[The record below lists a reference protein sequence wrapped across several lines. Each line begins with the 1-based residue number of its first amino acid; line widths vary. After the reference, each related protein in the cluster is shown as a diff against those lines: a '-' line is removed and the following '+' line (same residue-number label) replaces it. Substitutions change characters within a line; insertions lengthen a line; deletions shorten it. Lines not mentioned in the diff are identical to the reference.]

1 MGFSASLFWWKVVD
15 MNENLIAYLVA
26 YLIGAIPFGLLFGL
40 LFGGINI
47 KKSGSKSI
55 GATNVL
61 RVIKQ
66 SNPVLAKKLAI
77 LTVVFDALKGVIPI
91 LVGKFIFEL
100 DIATLWAMGVLAVVG
115 HCFSPYLMFEG
126 GKGIATGAG
135 VLAYFLPLELMI
147 AVVAWF
153 IAGKVLKISSLASLI
168 ALLAMVVSSFIFHY
182 DVPEI
187 NTHAPILIIAFIVVY
202 KHMPNIKRL
211 LSGSEGKVI

>member
-1 MGFSASLFWWKVVD
+1 
-15 MNENLIAYLVA
+15 MNENLIAYLAA

-153 IAGKVLKISSLASLI
+153 ITGKVLKISSLASLI

>member
-1 MGFSASLFWWKVVD
+1 
-15 MNENLIAYLVA
+15 MNENLIAYLIA
-26 YLIGAIPFGLLFGL
+26 YLIGAVPFGLLFGL

-66 SNPVLAKKLAI
+66 SNPALAKKLAI
-77 LTVVFDALKGVIPI
+77 LTVAFDALKGVIPI

-135 VLAYFLPLELMI
+135 VLAYFLPFELII
-147 AVVAWF
+147 AVIVWF

-202 KHMPNIKRL
+202 KHIPNIKRL

>member
-1 MGFSASLFWWKVVD
+1 

-26 YLIGAIPFGLLFGL
+26 YLIGAVPFGLIFGY
-40 LFGGINI
+40 LFGGVNI

-66 SNPVLAKKLAI
+66 NNPALAKKLAI
-77 LTVVFDALKGVIPI
+77 LTVVFDALKGIAPI
-91 LVGKFIFEL
+91 LIGKFVFEL

-135 VLAYFLPLELMI
+135 VLGCFLPIEL
-147 AVVAWF
+147 AVAVCAWF
-153 IAGKVLKISSLASLI
+153 IVGKVLKVSSLASLI
-168 ALLAMVVSSFIFHY
+168 ALLAMVISSFIFHY
-182 DVPEI
+182 DMPGI
-187 NTHAPILIIAFIVVY
+187 NTHAPVLIIAFIVVY
-202 KHMPNIKRL
+202 KHIPNIKRL
-211 LSGSEGKVI
+211 LSGSEGRVI

>member
-1 MGFSASLFWWKVVD
+1 

-26 YLIGAIPFGLLFGL
+26 YLIVAIPFGLLFGL

-66 SNPVLAKKLAI
+66 SNPALAKKLAI

-153 IAGKVLKISSLASLI
+153 ITGKVLKISSLASLI

>member
-1 MGFSASLFWWKVVD
+1 

-26 YLIGAIPFGLLFGL
+26 YLIGAVPFGLLFGL

-66 SNPVLAKKLAI
+66 SNPALAKKLAI

-135 VLAYFLPLELMI
+135 VLVCFLPFELII
-147 AVVAWF
+147 AVIVWF

-182 DVPEI
+182 DIPEI

>member
-1 MGFSASLFWWKVVD
+1 

-26 YLIGAIPFGLLFGL
+26 YLIGAVPFGLLFGL

-66 SNPVLAKKLAI
+66 SNPALAKKLAI
-77 LTVVFDALKGVIPI
+77 LTVAFDALKGVIPI

-135 VLAYFLPLELMI
+135 VLAYFLPFELII
-147 AVVAWF
+147 AVIVWF

-202 KHMPNIKRL
+202 KHIPNIKRL

>member
-1 MGFSASLFWWKVVD
+1 

-66 SNPVLAKKLAI
+66 SNPALAKKLAI

-153 IAGKVLKISSLASLI
+153 ITGKVLKISSLASLI

-182 DVPEI
+182 DAPEI

>member
-66 SNPVLAKKLAI
+66 SNPALAKKLAI
-77 LTVVFDALKGVIPI
+77 LTDVFDALKGVIPI

-153 IAGKVLKISSLASLI
+153 ITGKVLKISSLASLI

>member
-66 SNPVLAKKLAI
+66 SNPALAKKLAI

-153 IAGKVLKISSLASLI
+153 ITGKVLKISSLASLI

-187 NTHAPILIIAFIVVY
+187 NTHAPILIIAFTVVY

>member
-1 MGFSASLFWWKVVD
+1 

-61 RVIKQ
+61 RVIKG
-66 SNPVLAKKLAI
+66 SNPALAKKLAI

-153 IAGKVLKISSLASLI
+153 ITGKVLKISSLASLI

-182 DVPEI
+182 DLPEI

>member
-66 SNPVLAKKLAI
+66 SNPTLAKKLAI

-153 IAGKVLKISSLASLI
+153 ITGKVLKISSLASLI

-182 DVPEI
+182 DIPEI

-211 LSGSEGKVI
+211 LNGSEGKVI

>member
-26 YLIGAIPFGLLFGL
+26 YLIGAVPFGLLFGL

-66 SNPVLAKKLAI
+66 SNPALAKKLAI
-77 LTVVFDALKGVIPI
+77 LTVAFDALKGVIPI

-135 VLAYFLPLELMI
+135 VLAYFLPFELII
-147 AVVAWF
+147 AVIVWF

-202 KHMPNIKRL
+202 KHIPNIKRL

>member
-66 SNPVLAKKLAI
+66 SNPALAKKLAI

-153 IAGKVLKISSLASLI
+153 ITGKVLKISSLASLI
-168 ALLAMVVSSFIFHY
+168 ALLAMVASSFIFHY

>member
-66 SNPVLAKKLAI
+66 SNPALAKKLAI

-153 IAGKVLKISSLASLI
+153 ITGKVLKISSLASLI

-182 DVPEI
+182 NVPEI
-187 NTHAPILIIAFIVVY
+187 NTHAPILIISFIVVY

>member
-66 SNPVLAKKLAI
+66 SNPTLAKKLAI

>member
-61 RVIKQ
+61 RVIKG
-66 SNPVLAKKLAI
+66 SNPALAKKLAI

-135 VLAYFLPLELMI
+135 VLAYFLPMELMI

-153 IAGKVLKISSLASLI
+153 ITGKVLKISSLASLI
-168 ALLAMVVSSFIFHY
+168 ALLARVVSSIIFHY

>member
-26 YLIGAIPFGLLFGL
+26 YLIAAIPFGLLFGL

-66 SNPVLAKKLAI
+66 SNPALAKKLAI

-153 IAGKVLKISSLASLI
+153 ITGKVLKISSLASLI

>member
-1 MGFSASLFWWKVVD
+1 
-15 MNENLIAYLVA
+15 MNENLIAYLIA
-26 YLIGAIPFGLLFGL
+26 YLIGAVPFGLLFGL

-66 SNPVLAKKLAI
+66 SNPALAKKLAI

-135 VLAYFLPLELMI
+135 VLVCFLPFELII
-147 AVVAWF
+147 AVIVWF

-182 DVPEI
+182 DIPEI

>member
-61 RVIKQ
+61 RVIKG
-66 SNPVLAKKLAI
+66 SNPALAKKLAI

-153 IAGKVLKISSLASLI
+153 ITGKVLKISSLASLI

>member
-153 IAGKVLKISSLASLI
+153 ITGKVLKISSLASLI

>member
-1 MGFSASLFWWKVVD
+1 

-66 SNPVLAKKLAI
+66 SNPALAKKLAI

-100 DIATLWAMGVLAVVG
+100 DIATPWAMGVLAVVG

-153 IAGKVLKISSLASLI
+153 ITGKVLKISSLASLI

-182 DVPEI
+182 NVPEI

>member
-26 YLIGAIPFGLLFGL
+26 YLIGAVPFGLLFGL

-61 RVIKQ
+61 RVIKE
-66 SNPVLAKKLAI
+66 SNPALAKKLAI

-135 VLAYFLPLELMI
+135 VLACFLPFELII
-147 AVVAWF
+147 AVIVWF

-182 DVPEI
+182 DIPEI

>member
-1 MGFSASLFWWKVVD
+1 

-61 RVIKQ
+61 RVIKE
-66 SNPVLAKKLAI
+66 SNPALAKKLAI

-153 IAGKVLKISSLASLI
+153 ITGKVLKISSLASLI

-182 DVPEI
+182 DLPEI

>member
-61 RVIKQ
+61 RVIKE
-66 SNPVLAKKLAI
+66 SNPALAKKLAI

-153 IAGKVLKISSLASLI
+153 ITGKVLKISSLASLI

>member
-61 RVIKQ
+61 RVMKQ
-66 SNPVLAKKLAI
+66 SNPALAKKLAI
-77 LTVVFDALKGVIPI
+77 LTVVFDALKGVVPI
-91 LVGKFIFEL
+91 LVGRFIFDL
-100 DIATLWAMGVLAVVG
+100 DISTLWTMGVLAVVG

-153 IAGKVLKISSLASLI
+153 ITGKVLKISSLASLI
-168 ALLAMVVSSFIFHY
+168 ALLAMIVSSFIFHY

>member
-1 MGFSASLFWWKVVD
+1 MSFAV
-15 MNENLIAYLVA
+15 
-26 YLIGAIPFGLLFGL
+26 
-40 LFGGINI
+40 
-47 KKSGSKSI
+47 
-55 GATNVL
+55 
-61 RVIKQ
+61 
-66 SNPVLAKKLAI
+66 
-77 LTVVFDALKGVIPI
+77 VVFDALKGVIPI

-153 IAGKVLKISSLASLI
+153 ITGKVLKISSLASLI

-187 NTHAPILIIAFIVVY
+187 NTHAPILIIAFTVVY

>member
-1 MGFSASLFWWKVVD
+1 

-26 YLIGAIPFGLLFGL
+26 YLVGAVPFGLLFGL
-40 LFGGINI
+40 LFGGVNI

-61 RVIKQ
+61 RVVKQ
-66 SNPVLAKKLAI
+66 SNPALAKNLAI
-77 LTVVFDALKGVIPI
+77 LTVVFDALKGVVPI
-91 LVGKFIFEL
+91 LIGKFAFEL

-135 VLAYFLPLELMI
+135 VLACFLPLELVI
-147 AVVAWF
+147 AVIAWF
-153 IAGKVLKISSLASLI
+153 ITGKVLKISSLASLI
-168 ALLAMVVSSFIFHY
+168 ALLAMVISSFIFHY
-182 DVPEI
+182 DMPGI
-187 NTHAPILIIAFIVVY
+187 NTHAPVLIIAFIVVY

>member
-26 YLIGAIPFGLLFGL
+26 YLIGAVPFGLLFGL

-66 SNPVLAKKLAI
+66 SNPALAKKLAI

-153 IAGKVLKISSLASLI
+153 ITGKVLKISSLASLI

-182 DVPEI
+182 DAPEI

>member
-66 SNPVLAKKLAI
+66 SNPALAKKLAI

-153 IAGKVLKISSLASLI
+153 ITGKVLKISSLASLI

>member
-26 YLIGAIPFGLLFGL
+26 YLIGAVPFGLLFGL
-40 LFGGINI
+40 LFGGVNI

-61 RVIKQ
+61 RVIKE
-66 SNPVLAKKLAI
+66 SNPALAKKLAI
-77 LTVVFDALKGVIPI
+77 LTVVFDALKGVVPI
-91 LVGKFIFEL
+91 LVGRFIFDL
-100 DIATLWAMGVLAVVG
+100 DISTLWTMGVLAVVG

-135 VLAYFLPLELMI
+135 VLACFLPFELII
-147 AVVAWF
+147 AVIVWF

-168 ALLAMVVSSFIFHY
+168 ALIAMVISSFILHY
-182 DVPEI
+182 DMPSI
-187 NTHAPILIIAFIVVY
+187 NTHAPVLIIAFIVVY

>member
-66 SNPVLAKKLAI
+66 SNPTLAKKLAI

-153 IAGKVLKISSLASLI
+153 ITGKVLKISSLASLI